1 MVPVERDMLRW
12 LSIQMKR
19 LAGRQRVSR
28 PIAGR
33 KGAPMNTQTQK
44 NILRTMEIATALVVM
59 GGGLNILVVETLGS
73 FDAAFVIL
81 ALYVGSWAF
90 VVGNVGLIFSS
101 IWYFVRRKAI
111 WSESTS
117 RQQAAHD
124 HAHIGLPPLA
134 HR

>member
-1 MVPVERDMLRW
+1 
-12 LSIQMKR
+12 
-19 LAGRQRVSR
+19 
-28 PIAGR
+28 
-33 KGAPMNTQTQK
+33 MNTQTQK

-101 IWYFVRRKAI
+101 IWYFVMRKAI